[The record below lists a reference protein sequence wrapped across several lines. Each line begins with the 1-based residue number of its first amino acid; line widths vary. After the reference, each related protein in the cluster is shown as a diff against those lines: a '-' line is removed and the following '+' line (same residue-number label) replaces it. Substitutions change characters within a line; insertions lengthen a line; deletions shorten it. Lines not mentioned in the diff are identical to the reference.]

1 MGRNILFLG
10 GLSVCL
16 VFVLIGI
23 LGYGITVDTTPNA
36 NQIMPEWS
44 SKGLNSTVYY
54 VQYKRVEPRKWF
66 FWVSGD
72 ATQGE
77 IVSVKPNTYSD
88 DTKGYT
94 HFVNEK
100 TGLATQIESK
110 LLEPGLKQRRFVMGS
125 DHFGRDIYSRL
136 VIGSRI
142 SLSIG
147 FFAML
152 ISLIIGIQIG
162 LISGY
167 FGGKLDVFFTWL
179 ITVFW
184 SVPTLLIAL
193 GLSAFLGKGFFQV
206 LIATG
211 LSSWVEVARVVR
223 GQTMQLRNREFILS
237 AQITGFSNIRIMFK
251 HILPNL
257 FGTLTVLATT
267 NFAAAI
273 LLEAGLSFLG
283 LGVSPTTPSWGM
295 MVKDNLGYLVMG
307 KPYLAIIPGLAIV
320 FLVMAFN
327 LMTMGLKSEEE
338 KQFAR

>member
-1 MGRNILFLG
+1 MAKNILFIG

-16 VFVLIGI
+16 LFIFVGI
-23 LGYGITVDTTPNA
+23 LGYGIAVDSSPNA

-44 SKGLNSTVYY
+44 SKSLNSTVYY
-54 VQYKRVEPRKWF
+54 VQYKRLEPRKWY
-66 FWVSGD
+66 FWISGD
-72 ATQGE
+72 GTQGE
-77 IVSVKPNTYSD
+77 ILSVKPNTY
-88 DTKGYT
+88 TVEKNGIVGFT
-94 HFVNEK
+94 NEK
-100 TGLATQIESK
+100 TGLPTRIAAN
-110 LLEPGLKQRRFVMGS
+110 LLEPGLKVRKFRLGS

-152 ISLIIGIQIG
+152 ISLIIGILIG
-162 LISGY
+162 LLSGY

-223 GQTMQLRNREFILS
+223 GQTMQLRKREFILS
-237 AQITGFSNIRIMFK
+237 AQITGFSHFRIMFK

-307 KPYLAIIPGLAIV
+307 KPYLAIIPGLAIML
-320 FLVMAFN
+320 LVMAFN
-327 LMTMGLKSEEE
+327 LMTMGLKNEEE
-338 KQFAR
+338 KQLMR

>member
-1 MGRNILFLG
+1 MARNVLFIG
-10 GLSVCL
+10 GLTVCL
-16 VFVLIGI
+16 LFIVVGI
-23 LGYGITVDTTPNA
+23 LGYGIAVDSSPNA

-44 SKGLNSTVYY
+44 SKSLNSTVYY
-54 VQYKRVEPRKWF
+54 VQYKRLEPRKWY
-66 FWVSGD
+66 FWISGD

-77 IVSVKPNTYSD
+77 ILSVMPNTYTVEKNGIVSF
-88 DTKGYT
+88 T
-94 HFVNEK
+94 NEK
-100 TGLATQIESK
+100 TGLHNRIAAN
-110 LLEPGLKQRRFVMGS
+110 LLESELKVRKFRLGS

-152 ISLIIGIQIG
+152 ISLIIGILIG
-162 LISGY
+162 LLSGY

-223 GQTMQLRNREFILS
+223 GQTMQLRKREFILS
-237 AQITGFSNIRIMFK
+237 TQITGFSHFRIMFK
-251 HILPNL
+251 HVLPNL

-307 KPYLAIIPGLAIV
+307 KPYLAIIPGLAIM

-327 LMTMGLKSEEE
+327 LMTMGLKNEEE
-338 KQFAR
+338 KQLMR